1 MTTAD
6 EALQIVLDNVAP
18 LGIERCSITE
28 ALGRVLAEDIR
39 SPRDIP
45 GFDNSAMDGYA
56 VRAADVA
63 SASEARPVRL
73 EVLETVAAGEL
84 PALMLWV

>member
-28 ALGRVLAEDIR
+28 ALGRILAEDIH
-39 SPRDIP
+39 SPRAQRHAQPD
-45 GFDNSAMDGYA
+45 FK
-56 VRAADVA
+56 RALHHYIRKQAI
-63 SASEARPVRL
+63 
-73 EVLETVAAGEL
+73 
-84 PALMLWV
+84 